1 MKRTIWWKIKRL
13 EAVINQFLKV
23 IWRNFFQ
30 DIMIFLDRGNFFREW
45 LLFDKLC
52 TFLMRWLH
60 VSFFAENQYVRVL
73 WTFNLDHDD
82 GSTSADGKTN
92 QFPSWFRRGIFC
104 IAKCSCQK
112 AYRSKNKFRI
122 HPKFFSWNR
131 RTKQKC
137 QNLAKEP
144 CCKLVF
150 PILAI
155 CRPKMSWN

>member
-1 MKRTIWWKIKRL
+1 MKNHKIWSSNKTNLWKWFGEIFSRTSWYFLTGAIFSVNDCFLTNCAHFWWDDCM
-13 EAVINQFLKV
+13 FL
-23 IWRNFFQ
+23 
-30 DIMIFLDRGNFFREW
+30 
-45 LLFDKLC
+45 
-52 TFLMRWLH
+52 
-60 VSFFAENQYVRVL
+60 FFAENQYVRVL

-131 RTKQKC
+131 RTQQKR
-137 QNLAKEP
+137 QNLVKVP
-144 CCKLVF
+144 TLYRTVHC
-150 PILAI
+150 
-155 CRPKMSWN
+155 

>member
-45 LLFDKLC
+45 WLFDKLC

-131 RTKQKC
+131 RTQEKR
-137 QNLAKEP
+137 QNLVKV
-144 CCKLVF
+144 LTLL
-150 PILAI
+150 I
-155 CRPKMSWN
+155 